1 MLAEL
6 IIAAEETPNPLLPAW
21 YDIVYSLIPFALVL
35 LLFWRVVLPRMQKL
49 LDERAALIEGGIE
62 KAESA
67 QAEAKA
73 ALEEYNKLLAEAR
86 AEAAT
91 IREKARAEGGAILA
105 ELKEH
110 AQAEAARV
118 TATAQ
123 QQIEAERQAALVS
136 LRAEVG
142 TLALDLASGVIGESL
157 NDDKRATSLVDR
169 FLADLE
175 SDSASSTKAST

>member
-6 IIAAEETPNPLLPAW
+6 IVAADEAPNPLIPAW
-21 YDIVYSLIPFALVL
+21 YDIVYSLIPFILVL
-35 LLFWRVVLPRMQKL
+35 LLFWRVVLPRMQRL

-73 ALEEYNKLLAEAR
+73 ALEEYNKLLAEGR
-86 AEAAT
+86 AEAAK
-91 IREKARAEGGAILA
+91 IREQARAEGGAILA
-105 ELKEH
+105 ELKEQ

-142 TLALDLASGVIGESL
+142 ALALDLASGVIGESL

-169 FLADLE
+169 FLVDLE
-175 SDSASSTKAST
+175 KDSASSTKAAK